1 MERKILAILLS
12 VIMMFTTLRTG
23 GIIVTDI
30 KAATG
35 GDEEVIVGT
44 FYGYG
49 SRTVENNTNWGES

>member
-1 MERKILAILLS
+1 MGVLNGKEDFSHTFIRYND
-12 VIMMFTTLRTG
+12 VY
-23 GIIVTDI
+23 DI
-30 KAATG
+30 EVVTG